1 MTLKC
6 PGVTFNADF
15 ICLLNEKRYIKPL
28 DTSLEIHK
36 RDSNPLNIKT
46 LSKYEYQLIYNYNTA
61 VVDH

>member
-15 ICLLNEKRYIKPL
+15 ICLLNAKRHM
-28 DTSLEIHK
+28 SLEIHK
-36 RDSNPLNIKT
+36 RDSKPLNIKT
-46 LSKYEYQLIYNYNTA
+46 LSKYAYQLIYNYSPA